1 MKVGREVRDLR
12 AGGSSHTLDRPEEA
26 ADYAY
31 GRILEKRV
39 RLREKTAIENDVFK
53 IAPFAE
59 RAEKSARLSGDE
71 AAEKSIARSYPG
83 GRFGESE
90 CLRFHSY
97 PDSSS
102 SEDDLESSRVARL
115 GERVVRSHEL
125 VDLEPMSD

>member
-1 MKVGREVRDLR
+1 MKVGREVRDVR

-31 GRILEKRV
+31 ERILEKRV
-39 RLREKTAIENDVFK
+39 RLREKTAIENALFE
-53 IAPFAE
+53 IAPFTE

-71 AAEKSIARSYPG
+71 AAEKSIARSYQG

-102 SEDDLESSRVARL
+102 SELGHRARI
-115 GERVVRSHEL
+115 
-125 VDLEPMSD
+125 VDFLLLRTRAVPGTEGCARTA